1 MKHTFAP
8 ISVGRMKLIFFLG
21 GFILAIQSLAQ
32 LDNGTIAPMFSATTT
47 QGNVFQLE
55 NKLTDGR
62 FVVLHFFACWDYAS
76 WEYAQSGALNALDSI
91 YGLQGTNELSVL
103 QIEIDSSNTTDQ
115 LDGPELL
122 SGNNTTQTYGNW
134 NAILHTDVTESFPVA
149 ELYHISYVPTI
160 VVICPDGR
168 IRNFNIMP
176 ADQLYQAI
184 RDNACPI
191 PTLFANPAIQL
202 INVQR
207 ECGNAMVEITWSLQN
222 QGLDTLFN
230 INFLTQGLADTFSL
244 QWNGMLAPFTSDTI
258 TSSNWELANALP
270 ISIYAE
276 MPDSLADA
284 QDSLTINSGL
294 GISSM
299 TVQLELSLDN
309 YPQEIS
315 WEIVNDNDSVI
326 FSGGD
331 FNVPYEY
338 INTNLLMPEPGCY
351 TFKLHDTSGDGLHG
365 SQWSGYDGSC
375 NLRSIDTLT
384 GAPNAV
390 LLNYD
395 GSYNLSSTP
404 NSPASLTVFF
414 EAGSSLKTTEQN
426 KIQTF
431 NIFPNPAESGSD
443 ITILSNFEENF
454 DCTLYTAEGRAIVRY
469 NNNRKNCAIPC
480 KALTPGIYILVIES
494 THQNIHAHRIIVQ

>member
-1 MKHTFAP
+1 
-8 ISVGRMKLIFFLG
+8 MKLIFFWGCFLV
-21 GFILAIQSLAQ
+21 AVQSFAQ
-32 LDNGTIAPMFSATTT
+32 LDNGTIAPLFEVTTT
-47 QGNVFQLE
+47 QGNTFQLE
-55 NKLTDGR
+55 NKLTEGR
-62 FVVLHFFACWDYAS
+62 FVVLHFFACWDYDS
-76 WEYAQSGALNALDSI
+76 WQYAQSGALNALDSS
-91 YGLQGTNELSVL
+91 YGTQGTNELSIL
-103 QIEIDSSNTTDQ
+103 QIEIDSSNTTAQ
-115 LDGPELL
+115 LGGPEFL

-134 NAILHTDVTESFPVA
+134 NSILQTDVTESFPVA
-149 ELYHISYVPTI
+149 ELYHISYAPAI
-160 VVICPDGR
+160 VVICPDRR

-184 RDNACPI
+184 RDNACPLPSI
-191 PTLFANPAIQL
+191 FANPAIQL

-207 ECGNAMVEITWSLQN
+207 ECGNALVDITWSLQN
-222 QGLDTLFN
+222 QGLDTLYN
-230 INFLTQGLADTFSL
+230 VHFLTQGLADTFSL
-244 QWNGMLAPFTSDTI
+244 HWSGMLPPFTSDTL
-258 TSSNWELANALP
+258 TSSNWELASALP
-270 ISIYAE
+270 FSIHAE

-284 QDSLTINSGL
+284 QDTLTINSGL

-299 TVQLELSLDN
+299 TVQLELALDN

-315 WEIVNDNDSVI
+315 WEILNDNDSVI

-351 TFKLHDTSGDGLHG
+351 TFKLHDTAGDGLHG

-395 GSYNLSSTP
+395 GSYNLSSTL

-414 EAGSSLKTTEQN
+414 EAGSSLKTTEQAD
-426 KIQTF
+426 IQSF
-431 NIFPNPAESGSD
+431 NIFPNPTKSGSD
-443 ITILSNFEENF
+443 ITIQSNFEENF
-454 DCTLYTAEGRAIVRY
+454 DCTLYTTDGRALSRY
-469 NNNRKNCAIPC
+469 TGHRKSCTIPC
-480 KALTPGIYILVIES
+480 NPLPSGMYLLVIQS
-494 THQNIHAHRIIVQ
+494 THNHIYTQRLIVE